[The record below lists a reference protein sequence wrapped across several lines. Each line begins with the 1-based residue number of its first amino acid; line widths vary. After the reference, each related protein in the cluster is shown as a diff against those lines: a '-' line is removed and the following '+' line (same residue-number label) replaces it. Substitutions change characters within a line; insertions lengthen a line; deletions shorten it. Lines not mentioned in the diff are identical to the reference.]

1 MKRCEY
7 LLRDVLYQSCSDENG
22 MIDTQGL
29 SVYEEACSYLEKK
42 KILRKFND
50 RLYVVAMWNIGKDK
64 IDKKI

>member
-1 MKRCEY
+1 
-7 LLRDVLYQSCSDENG
+7 
-22 MIDTQGL
+22 MIDTQGV